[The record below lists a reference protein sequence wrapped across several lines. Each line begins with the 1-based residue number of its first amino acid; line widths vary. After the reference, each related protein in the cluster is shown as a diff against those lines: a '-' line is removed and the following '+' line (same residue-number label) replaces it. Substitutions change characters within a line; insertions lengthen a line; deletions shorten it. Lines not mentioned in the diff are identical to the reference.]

1 MIPEDAVPHE
11 AAFAHP
17 SGDEAQH
24 ILGIVEFACHGFVVA
39 RSHQLHV
46 RQFSGQQ
53 GILRRGFADLREVL
67 RGYLVLL
74 HLHEKVAGHLQKF
87 GGTADAAEGLQL
99 LLALRGDP
107 AQQHHAA
114 QGVDRRRARGA
125 CFL

>member
-24 ILGIVEFACHGFVVA
+24 ILGIVEFACHSFVVA
-39 RSHQLHV
+39 RSQQLHV

-53 GILRRGFADLREVL
+53 GVLRRGFADLREVL
-67 RGYLVLL
+67 RGHLVLL
-74 HLHEKVAGHLQKF
+74 HLHEEVAGHLQEF
-87 GGTADAAEGLQL
+87 GGPADAAEGLHL

-114 QGVDRRRARGA
+114 QRIDGRRARGA
-125 CFL
+125 CFF